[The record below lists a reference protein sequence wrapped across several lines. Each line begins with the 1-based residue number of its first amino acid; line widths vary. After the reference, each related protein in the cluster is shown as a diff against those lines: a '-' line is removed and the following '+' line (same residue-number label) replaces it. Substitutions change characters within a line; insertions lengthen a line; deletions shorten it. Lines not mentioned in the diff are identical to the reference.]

1 MNYVRASKEQAEEV
15 FDLVQKTIAAVYP
28 RYYPKEVV
36 DFFFQHHSKEKI
48 LKDIKKGNLW
58 LLLADKKI
66 VGTGSYKDNHITR
79 VYVDPDYQGQ
89 GYGSYIMQNLENEI
103 FLKHEVIYLDASLP
117 ASRLYEKLGY
127 ITVKHEKLAVTNG
140 AVLVYEIMRKERIVS
155 DILNG

>member
-1 MNYVRASKEQAEEV
+1 MNYIKANKEQSEEV
-15 FDLVQKTIAAVYP
+15 FNLVQNTIAAVYP
-28 RYYPKEVV
+28 KYYPKEVV

-48 LKDIKKGNLW
+48 FKDIKKGNVW